1 MCLRPSRHG
10 LAFSQVSFSEGTYSL
25 LKIHCVVL
33 RTRLSGKIDTNL
45 PSDVRQVE
53 SKDLSPP
60 SIKHGKPFNKGQQN
74 ASPRQCF
81 SYLWDCG
88 EPLVGVILRLL
99 SWDPWEYAGEKMFS
113 GGKESLGLM
122 SSSPPS
128 CLSSLSYWSLSK
140 REFVLELMMSGCLE
154 VSQEFSSILCW
165 ALPHMVLGYHLW
177 SLSESSG

>member
-1 MCLRPSRHG
+1 MILKGPPLKCVWDLPG
-10 LAFSQVSFSEGTYSL
+10 IGWPTNLQVSFSEGTYSL
-25 LKIHCVVL
+25 LKIHCVVV

-45 PSDVRQVE
+45 LSDVRQVE

-74 ASPRQCF
+74 ASLRQCF

-88 EPLVGVILRLL
+88 KPLVGVIIRLL
-99 SWDPWEYAGEKMFS
+99 PWDPWEYAGEKMFS

-128 CLSSLSYWSLSK
+128 CLSFLLWAIDHSQKGSLFWSWW
-140 REFVLELMMSGCLE
+140 
-154 VSQEFSSILCW
+154 CW
-165 ALPHMVLGYHLW
+165 GGLKSLRSFPQFCVEHSLTW
-177 SLSESSG
+177 S